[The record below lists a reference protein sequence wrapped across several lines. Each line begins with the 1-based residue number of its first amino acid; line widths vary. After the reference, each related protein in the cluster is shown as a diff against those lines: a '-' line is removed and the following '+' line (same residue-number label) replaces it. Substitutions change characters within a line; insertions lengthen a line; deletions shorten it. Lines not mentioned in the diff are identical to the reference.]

1 MSASDHLIP
10 VVVSKVVE
18 VNSII
23 KRFEFKHVDGNELPA
38 FSGGAH
44 IVVEMLD
51 GPTKR
56 KNAYSL
62 MSSPFDREQYA
73 ISVRRDDEG
82 RGGSKFMHE
91 KVKAGM
97 KMKISPPVNLF
108 ALDLRAKKHLMIAGG
123 IGITPFIAQMTQ
135 ATELGVPFELHYAA
149 RSASQA
155 AYMDSLQDRF
165 GDNVRCYCDDA
176 GGGPDLVGLLS
187 DQPLGTH
194 VYVCGP
200 RGMIEAVVQT
210 ATGLGWPAAHIHFE
224 HFLSPPVGQAF
235 SVHLAKAGIDIT
247 VGPEQSLLEAIEAS
261 GTPVNCLCRG
271 GACGQCETKV
281 VSCEGDIAH
290 NDHWLD
296 DEQRASKQFI
306 MPCVSRFRGERLE
319 LDL

>member
-1 MSASDHLIP
+1 MSASDNLIP
-10 VVVSKVVE
+10 VVVSDVID
-18 VNSII
+18 VNAII
-23 KRFEFKHVDGNELPA
+23 KQFEFKHIHGDTLPA

-51 GPTKR
+51 GGTKR

-62 MSSPFDREQYA
+62 MSSPFERDQYA
-73 ISVRRDDEG
+73 ISVRRDDGG
-82 RGGSKFMHE
+82 RGGSRFMHE
-91 KVKAGM
+91 NVVPGM
-97 KMKISPPVNLF
+97 KMNISAPVNLF

-123 IGITPFIAQMTQ
+123 IGITPFIAQMKQ
-135 ATELGVPFELHYAA
+135 ASKLGLPFELHYAA
-149 RSASQA
+149 RSAAQG
-155 AYMDSLQDRF
+155 AYMESLQDRF
-165 GDNVRCYCDDA
+165 GGNVRCYCDDA
-176 GGGPDLVGLLS
+176 GGGPDIAALLS

-200 RGMIEAVVQT
+200 KGMIEAVTDT
-210 ATGLGWPAAHIHFE
+210 ATKLGWPAAHIHFE
-224 HFLSPPVGQAF
+224 HFLSPPVGEAF
-235 SVHLAKAGIDIT
+235 SVHLAKAGIDIA

-271 GACGQCETKV
+271 GACGQCQTTV
-281 VSCEGDIAH
+281 VACDGEIAH

-296 DEQRASKQFI
+296 EDQRASKKLI

>member
-10 VVVSKVVE
+10 VVVSKVVD

-23 KRFEFKHVDGNELPA
+23 KRFEFKHINGDILPA

-44 IVVEMLD
+44 IMVEMLD

-62 MSSPFDREQYA
+62 MSSPFDRGQYA
-73 ISVRRDDEG
+73 ISVRRDDDG

-91 KVKAGM
+91 KVKTGM
-97 KMKISPPVNLF
+97 EMKISSPVNLF

-135 ATELGVPFELHYAA
+135 ARELGMAFELHYTA

-155 AYMDSLQDRF
+155 AYMDSLNDQF
-165 GDNVRCYCDDA
+165 GDVVNCCCDDV
-176 GGGPDLVGLLS
+176 GDKLDLKALLS

-200 RGMIEAVVQT
+200 KGMIEAVVQA
-210 ATGLGWPAAHIHFE
+210 ATSLGWPAAHIHFE
-224 HFLSPPVGQAF
+224 HFLSPPMGKAF
-235 SVHLAKAGIDIT
+235 SVHLAKAGIDID

-261 GTPVNCLCRG
+261 GTPVNCLCRS
-271 GACGQCETKV
+271 GACGQCETRIIA
-281 VSCEGDIAH
+281 CDGDIAH
-290 NDHWLD
+290 NDHWLEGD
-296 DEQRASKQFI
+296 QRASRKFI
-306 MPCVSRFRGERLE
+306 MPCVSRFSGKRLE